1 MLLDKSK
8 NEFSKSPQPFRIKWS
23 TRIDIYGGRR
33 EAWGKGETEAGKK
46 EFGKWGEEG
55 ERCTASEPAIYDP
68 ATSSRPLPRRR
79 RSQVEDFVKSGTR
92 RSSLCLESRSRFHL
106 KTLEP
111 DPGTEW
117 RSRSRAHTSFH
128 ARKAFARKAGIPCLL
143 EIYPSIFILSYRIPW
158 TEEFSGRDSGSHRSS
173 LSSSRETFH
182 EFIYFLFY
190 FPFILLFAFEKEMI
204 SRNLLMS
211 LHFLTIWIV
220 KRTRES
226 ILDLKVLFS
235 ILERRNDIKFVMLY
249 ENLYFLYVYTSYDNR
264 KLLKLGNKI
273 VTCARWRI
281 FFLLSQYL
289 SPLLL
294 LEIVA
299 RYLI

>member
-1 MLLDKSK
+1 
-8 NEFSKSPQPFRIKWS
+8 
-23 TRIDIYGGRR
+23 
-33 EAWGKGETEAGKK
+33 
-46 EFGKWGEEG
+46 
-55 ERCTASEPAIYDP
+55 
-68 ATSSRPLPRRR
+68 
-79 RSQVEDFVKSGTR
+79 
-92 RSSLCLESRSRFHL
+92 
-106 KTLEP
+106 
-111 DPGTEW
+111 
-117 RSRSRAHTSFH
+117 
-128 ARKAFARKAGIPCLL
+128 
-143 EIYPSIFILSYRIPW
+143 
-158 TEEFSGRDSGSHRSS
+158 
-173 LSSSRETFH
+173 
-182 EFIYFLFY
+182 
-190 FPFILLFAFEKEMI
+190 MI

-235 ILERRNDIKFVMLY
+235 ILKKEGTILNSLY